1 MRPRMFT
8 TRHSIQREAGRRKP
22 SVPRKAPAGKR
33 APSPL
38 TFVVAEQDRQAQFV
52 KGRSLP
58 LQHWEG
64 R

>member
-1 MRPRMFT
+1 MFT
-8 TRHSIQREAGRRKP
+8 TRNPIQREAGWWKP
-22 SVPRKAPAGKR
+22 SVPRKAPTGKR

-58 LQHWEG
+58 LPHWEG